1 MLSDPDA
8 DRSKEQLLA
17 ELQRLR
23 QRMNELAKIDA
34 AHRDDELSWRDTVH
48 KLEARNRQLN
58 RILDVANSLLID
70 LDLDSLL
77 DTMVKTARDS
87 LGFNLV
93 VLSLVEP
100 TMSRTRVVATAG
112 LGDKAREQLNASLV
126 QMTWKDFTALLQE
139 RYRIGRCYFIPH
151 GDVEWRAVQY
161 RAATSRYEPT
171 GDQPVLGK
179 MAWHPQDAFFA
190 VIELRQG
197 NTYILLSVDQ
207 PFDNLRPGHE
217 AFQSLEIFANLAAV
231 AFENCRLYIQ
241 FQEELIQRR
250 KVEKQLMD
258 ARKELELLVS
268 ERTAE
273 LKTTEE
279 KYRSLMD
286 RLSVGVFR
294 NTADEKGRF
303 IDVNPAVVRMFGYES
318 SEEFMKCHIIDLY
331 NRPEDREKLRM
342 LVRSNTLVR
351 NEEFLFKKRNGSP
364 FWGAI
369 TAMGKFDEN
378 GALQYIDGI
387 IEDITSRKLAEES
400 IRESEEKYRNL
411 VERANDGIV
420 IVQDGIIKYANPR
433 LAEIFGYTADEIV
446 GTRFT
451 QHVHPDEVAVVVD
464 RYKRRM
470 EGEKVESR
478 YEMIIK
484 HKEGSML
491 NSEINAG
498 MIAYQGKPADLIFVR
513 DITQQ
518 VRDQAELKYSLAR
531 LQELLSDTIK
541 AIAKVVEMKDAYTA
555 GHQRQVTKLACAI
568 AQEMGLTSDQIEGIR
583 LAGLVHDIG
592 KISAP
597 AEILSKP
604 SELSE
609 IEYALVKMH
618 SQVGH
623 DILKEINFPWPI
635 AQILLQ
641 HHERYDGSG
650 YPNGLRGE
658 AILLEARVLG
668 VADVVEAIA
677 AHRPYRAALG
687 IDAALDEI
695 LNKRGAAFDPVVVD
709 ACVRLFREKSYVL
722 E

>member
-1 MLSDPDA
+1 MLDPDA
-8 DRSKEQLLA
+8 GKSKEQLIH
-17 ELQRLR
+17 ELQSLR
-23 QRMNELAKIDA
+23 QRIDELAKINA
-34 AHRDDELSWRDTVH
+34 AHRDEELSWRDTVH

-77 DTMVKTARDS
+77 DAMVKTARDS

-100 TMSRTRVVATAG
+100 TMSRTRVVASAG
-112 LGDKAREQLNASLV
+112 LGDESREQLNAALV
-126 QMTWKDFTALLQE
+126 QMSWKEFTALLQE
-139 RYRIGRCYFIPH
+139 RYRVGRCYFIPH

-161 RAATSRYEPT
+161 RAATNRYEPT
-171 GDQPVLGK
+171 SDQQAFGN
-179 MAWHPQDAFFA
+179 MSWHPQDAFFA

-231 AFENCRLYIQ
+231 AIENCRLYIQ

-250 KVEKQLMD
+250 KVEKQLND
-258 ARKELELLVS
+258 ARKELEQLVS

-303 IDVNPAVVRMFGYES
+303 IDVNPAVVRMFGYEN
-318 SEEFMKCHIIDLY
+318 SEEFMKCNVIDLY
-331 NRPEDREKLRM
+331 NHADDREKLRV
-342 LVRSNTLVR
+342 LVGSNTLVR
-351 NEEFLFKKRNGSP
+351 NQEFLFKRRNGSS

-378 GALQYIDGI
+378 GGLLYIDGI

-433 LAEIFGYTADEIV
+433 MAAIFGFAIEEFV
-446 GTRFT
+446 GTQFT
-451 QHVHPDEVAVVVD
+451 EYVHPDEIERIVE
-464 RYKRRM
+464 RYKLRL
-470 EGEKVESR
+470 EGENVEKH
-478 YEMIIK
+478 YDMILR
-484 HKEGSML
+484 HKDGRM
-491 NSEINAG
+491 INAEVN
-498 MIAYQGKPADLIFVR
+498 ADVVPYQGAIADLVF
-513 DITQQ
+513 ITDVTDRIRAQT
-518 VRDQAELKYSLAR
+518 ELRFSLAR

-568 AQEMGLTSDQIEGIR
+568 AQEMGLAEDQIEGIR

-618 SQVGH
+618 AQVGH

-658 AILLEARVLG
+658 SILLEARVLG

-687 IDAALDEI
+687 IDTALDEI
-695 LNKRGAAFDPVVVD
+695 TNKRGTAFDPVVVD

-722 E
+722 G

>member
-1 MLSDPDA
+1 MFDPDA
-8 DRSKEQLLA
+8 NKSKEQLLG

-23 QRMNELAKIDA
+23 QRVNELAGIDA
-34 AHRDDELSWRDTVH
+34 THRDDELSWRDTVH
-48 KLEARNRQLN
+48 KLEARIRQLN

-100 TMSRTRVVATAG
+100 TMSRTRVVASAG
-112 LGDKAREQLNASLV
+112 LGDEAKDQLETALV

-139 RYRIGRCYFIPH
+139 RYRVGRCYFIPH

-161 RAATSRYEPT
+161 RAATNRYEPI

-179 MAWHPQDAFFA
+179 MSWHPQDAFFA

-197 NTYILLSVDQ
+197 NNYILLSVDQ

-231 AFENCRLYIQ
+231 AIENCRLYIQ

-258 ARKELELLVS
+258 ARKELEQLVS

-286 RLSVGVFR
+286 RLSMGVFR
-294 NTADEKGRF
+294 STADAKGRF
-303 IDVNPAVVRMFGYES
+303 VDVNPAVVRIFGYEN
-318 SEEFMKCHIIDLY
+318 SEEFMKCNVIDLY
-331 NRPEDREKLRM
+331 DRTEDRERLRA
-342 LVRSNTLVR
+342 LVSSNTLVR
-351 NEEFLFKKRNGSP
+351 NEEFLFKRRNGSS

-378 GALQYIDGI
+378 GTLQYIDGI

-420 IVQDGIIKYANPR
+420 VIQDGIIKYANPR
-433 LAEIFGYTADEIV
+433 MAEIFGFAIEEFV
-446 GTRFT
+446 GTQFT
-451 QHVHPDEVAVVVD
+451 QYVHPDEIERIVE
-464 RYKRRM
+464 RYKLRL
-470 EGEKVESR
+470 EGENVE
-478 YEMIIK
+478 K
-484 HKEGSML
+484 HYDMVLRHKDGRM
-491 NSEINAG
+491 INAEVN
-498 MIAYQGKPADLIFVR
+498 ADVVPYQGAIADLVF
-513 DITQQ
+513 ITDVTDRIRAQTDLQ
-518 VRDQAELKYSLAR
+518 FSLAK
-531 LQELLSDTIK
+531 LQNLLSDTIK

-568 AQEMGLTSDQIEGIR
+568 AQEMGLTSNQIEGIR

-604 SELSE
+604 SALSE

-641 HHERYDGSG
+641 HHERYNGSG

-658 AILLEARVLG
+658 SILLEARVLG

-687 IDAALDEI
+687 IDAALAEI
-695 LNKRGAAFDPVVVD
+695 INKRGTAFDPVVVD